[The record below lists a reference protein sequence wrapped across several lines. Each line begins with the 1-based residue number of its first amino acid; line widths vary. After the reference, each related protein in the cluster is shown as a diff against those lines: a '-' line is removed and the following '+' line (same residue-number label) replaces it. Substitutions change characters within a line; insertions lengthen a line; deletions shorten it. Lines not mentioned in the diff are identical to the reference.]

1 MRFASVVATEFMKLR
16 RSKVTWMTFAAYAF
30 MATMALYQRQAQ
42 LAAAKGDNEGR
53 LQALKKALETDRK
66 SVAIA
71 SEVADLAEAA
81 GDDEL
86 AMRALRV
93 VTANPVKDPKG
104 SAVAYYRLGRI
115 AHKSRDKARA
125 IIFVKRALQ
134 EDPELAEAK
143 ALLDELK

>member
-1 MRFASVVATEFMKLR
+1 MGDLERGSDVLAELLVE
-16 RSKVTWMTFAAYAF
+16 SKSIRAEELAM
-30 MATMALYQRQAQ
+30 LYQRQAR
-42 LAAAKGDNEGR
+42 LAAAKGDGEGR
-53 LQALKKALETDRK
+53 LYALKKALDTDRK

-71 SEVADLAEAA
+71 TEVADLAEAV

-93 VTANPVKDPKG
+93 VTANPIKDAK
-104 SAVAYYRLGRI
+104 ACALAYFRQARI
-115 AHKSRDKARA
+115 AHKSHDKARA

-134 EDPELAEAK
+134 EDPDLAEAK